1 MRARLTI
8 TLCLQ
13 ARFGEKVTKT
23 DFYLTA
29 TSDTPIVS
37 CVLER
42 LFGEI
47 IRKVRHMPRLVEQQ
61 AKAVRWAFI
70 LFLCCTCQLSG
81 FGANNSNAVIEW
93 NGVALQCIS
102 NTRTGPTIAA
112 RALAIAQTSMF
123 DAWTAYE
130 PSSVPAVAFGADSR
144 RRHSQ
149 KDLSISLS
157 YAAFRALLNLFPT
170 QSSVLEAEMSEL
182 GLSPS
187 DTTDLQTPQG
197 IGNAAAEA
205 VLAAM
210 SNDGSNQSG
219 GYTDTTGYTP
229 VNTPDIINNP
239 DRWQPLRIP
248 DGKGGFVVQSFLR
261 RSGNW

>member
-1 MRARLTI
+1 MSAGTFRR
-8 TLCLQ
+8 
-13 ARFGEKVTKT
+13 KNNKT
-23 DFYLTA
+23 DFYSTA
-29 TSDTPIVS
+29 TSDTPVVS

-123 DAWTAYE
+123 MLGRPMSPQVY
-130 PSSVPAVAFGADSR
+130 P
-144 RRHSQ
+144 
-149 KDLSISLS
+149 
-157 YAAFRALLNLFPT
+157 LLP
-170 QSSVLEAEMSEL
+170 SVLIRAADTHKKICRY
-182 GLSPS
+182 PS
-187 DTTDLQTPQG
+187 VMQ
-197 IGNAAAEA
+197 
-205 VLAAM
+205 
-210 SNDGSNQSG
+210 
-219 GYTDTTGYTP
+219 
-229 VNTPDIINNP
+229 
-239 DRWQPLRIP
+239 R
-248 DGKGGFVVQSFLR
+248 FVRF
-261 RSGNW
+261 